1 MAITERLMGTGNFTV
16 TFSQEF
22 TPTEIIESITEWGHI
37 VVTPQEIDVDTLADS
52 DILSTAR
59 YTGIVLNRELEEGFV
74 NISGQ
79 GLQLYL
85 GDGEGKGQ
93 AIAETKGVGSVR
105 VYKNTTLA
113 ETLFQSTAVTN
124 KPLGIMRN
132 ESGNTMAITQGNIF
146 EPSGTYSGSHF
157 VQTSLAALKEVSEVL
172 STEYRINSNGTIDAG
187 PSANLFAG
195 VNSDPTTIVVRTGYG
210 EDPAFEGIVPQG
222 LKTEFDATDFVSR
235 VDFVGE
241 VGYFDTATDVAGE
254 ATISSNPYKD
264 LHGNELT
271 RVGMVQQPEVD
282 ADLLNSRAQLILNEL
297 SRIKKVLNLD
307 LEQYEVSGDFQVGDF
322 IFAFDPDIGFVDT
335 SADATAESRDLYEVT
350 FRGQNITP
358 VKVRVLGI
366 TFPVSD
372 GMGVYYRDK
381 DGNYTDLSPYVQ
393 FESGSAQVELG
404 DVIRFVGDDLRFDEF
419 SLSRVTAGVFSIPDL
434 PTTPTLQAGTYLD
447 ATGNSKGFIRVTVAK
462 PTNENGSQ
470 ITDGSHYKVRYKK
483 TTDTQYSYQNF
494 PFTGVSSES
503 LLLQDLTVGV
513 TYDIGVAV
521 VDKSGNK
528 KMSAYDGSGEDL
540 YTNSSSVNPSFATNA
555 RVEIEKDGQAPSK
568 PKTATIAAGPL
579 RVQVTHYLGKDGT
592 DGNGN
597 PFGNFTLEGDV
608 DHLDVHAVDQDGN
621 VQDFTVNT
629 ANKIGEIRVTSGNL
643 LQAIPVIGT
652 IEVEDSVSK
661 YFRIVAVD
669 KSGNE
674 SSPSDGQSAGGNLI
688 AEANISDATITT
700 AKIGDAQITTAKIG
714 DAQITS
720 AKVNDLSADK
730 LTSGSIIGG
739 EIIVGSSSN
748 TSGFIKSQN
757 YSSGSAGWQISPDGS
772 AEFQNATIR
781 GSLNAGDITA
791 GTININRLPTITT
804 SQINFDAGDI
814 GGAESGTILATINAS
829 SEGITID
836 AAKLNLTGVLAVGAN
851 LDDTNIGTIAGITIS
866 GTEIASSN
874 FSSTDGFKIKSDGDA
889 FFNSV
894 DVRVD
899 SASSATPS
907 TGKTTLD
914 VGDTQIYTFNDD
926 LYLNT
931 TGTNNKVFIRDQLV
945 LTLTSTS
952 GSTMQLLFDGL
963 GTNDDMGFRLESN
976 FPTSPDDADLI
987 WTNQSGADDYNKIA
1001 YITTQDDYLH
1011 LGADAP
1017 GIKTDFTGSPTLLFD
1032 GPGSSSSDSATFN
1045 MSVRPYAIKDKDGD
1059 LGTSGQVLSSTGS
1072 RIDWI
1077 DLPSGNDHP
1086 DSDHSFAATSHSHS
1100 ESDISNIGSHAHS
1113 STSSWLGN
1121 DHGLHVSFA
1130 GTGSQSTV
1138 ARSDHTHSGSSGIS
1152 TISANGTATGST
1164 VSFSTS
1170 GTSTFLSS
1178 ISSSGST
1185 VTFNKSTSGSI
1196 SVATPTGTKKIG
1208 VSTSNRFSNMYSQNF
1223 FGTFY
1228 GQNINAS
1235 SRNIKENIVDTALGL
1250 DFINDLTVKDFTM
1263 IDTDEY
1269 GTQKYTGLI
1278 AEDIQDYLTDNSLD
1292 YKLVEDYSSKYEY
1305 RDRCSHPA
1313 ICTNEELENFE
1324 EGNYTCEETCC
1335 EDYFKFTEIDGT
1347 VTNWIHDTVE
1357 ECEAYMPDENRHPHL
1372 YFNNFIGPLV
1382 KAVQELSAE
1391 NEALKSR
1398 VEALEG

>member
-105 VYKNTTLA
+105 SYKNTTLA

-146 EPSGTYSGSHF
+146 EPSGTYSGDHF

-172 STEYRINSNGTIDAG
+172 STEYRINANGTIDAG

-222 LKTEFDATDFVSR
+222 LKTEFDASDWVSR
-235 VDFVGE
+235 VDFIGE

-264 LHGNELT
+264 LHGNALT
-271 RVGMVQQPEVD
+271 RVGMVQQPEID
-282 ADLLNSRAQLILNEL
+282 GDLLNSRAQLILNEL

-335 SADATAESRDLYEVT
+335 SADATAESRNLYEVT

-366 TFPVSD
+366 SFPISD
-372 GMGVYYRDK
+372 GMGVYYRDLN
-381 DGNYTDLSPYVQ
+381 GNYTDLSPYVQ

-434 PTTPTLQAGTYLD
+434 PATPTLQAGTYLD

-483 TTDTQYSYQNF
+483 TTDSQYSYQNF

-503 LLLQDLTVGV
+503 LLIQDLTVGV

-540 YTNSSSVNPSFATNA
+540 YTNSSSVNASFATNA

-579 RVQVTHYLGKDGT
+579 RVQVTHHLGKDGT

-608 DHLDVHAVDQDGN
+608 DHLDVHAVDQSGN
-621 VQDFTVNT
+621 AQDFTVNT

-643 LQAIPVIGT
+643 LQGIPVIGT

-739 EIIVGSSSN
+739 EIIVGSSNN

-781 GSLNAGDITA
+781 GTLNASDINA
-791 GTININRLPTITT
+791 GTINANFLPTITT
-804 SQINFDAGDI
+804 SQIDFTAGDI
-814 GGAESGTILATINAS
+814 GGATTSDLSSLVSISALANGNLAINTSGAVEISGSLEVTGTITADAGFVSGVAILPSSTTSAVNMDDVSTLTDSLTLSGSGAFRTAS
-829 SEGITID
+829 SGQRVEISSAFGPEVRLFDTTGADVGALSQSASLVQLRSGAVASNNMQIL
-836 AAKLNLTGVLAVGAN
+836 AFGNLNLAA
-851 LDDTNIGTIAGITIS
+851 AGSDGI
-866 GTEIASSN
+866 N
-874 FSSTDGFKIKSDGDA
+874 FSSSSAGTGKPEIRIGGVADSNKFLI
-889 FFNSV
+889 
-894 DVRVD
+894 VD
-899 SASSATPS
+899 SSGKLDYSSAS
-907 TGKTTLD
+907 VTGGVSSITA
-914 VGDTQIYTFNDD
+914 
-926 LYLNT
+926 
-931 TGTNNKVFIRDQLV
+931 
-945 LTLTSTS
+945 S
-952 GSTMQLLFDGL
+952 GELSL
-963 GTNDDMGFRLESN
+963 
-976 FPTSPDDADLI
+976 
-987 WTNQSGADDYNKIA
+987 
-1001 YITTQDDYLH
+1001 
-1011 LGADAP
+1011 
-1017 GIKTDFTGSPTLLFD
+1017 TGSGT
-1032 GPGSSSSDSATFN
+1032 
-1045 MSVRPYAIKDKDGD
+1045 GD
-1059 LGTSGQVLSSTGS
+1059 VTIT
-1072 RIDWI
+1072 
-1077 DLPSGNDHP
+1077 HA
-1086 DSDHSFAATSHSHS
+1086 DSDHDDRFVRNANHSHS
-1100 ESDISNIGSHAHS
+1100 GFITSIPNNYLTNSNHGHGNTI
-1113 STSSWLGN
+1113 TPN
-1121 DHGLHVSFA
+1121 DHGNEAHNQNFGFSNLVL
-1130 GTGSQSTV
+1130 GNNT
-1138 ARSDHTHSGSSGIS
+1138 
-1152 TISANGTATGST
+1152 GTAT
-1164 VSFSTS
+1164 S
-1170 GTSTFLSS
+1170 GTHANSNNAHGINSHT
-1178 ISSSGST
+1178 GSNNAHGLG
-1185 VTFNKSTSGSI
+1185 NKANNADFVAHLNLYHGGSDE
-1196 SVATPTGTKKIG
+1196 
-1208 VSTSNRFSNMYSQNF
+1208 RL
-1223 FGTFY
+1223 
-1228 GQNINAS
+1228 
-1235 SRNIKENIVDTALGL
+1235 KENIAETTFGL
-1250 DFINDLTVKDFTM
+1250 DYINALRPVDFQFTSASADNLFEDDDPNKDKYLQTKHGFIAQEVRATTLANHSSNNAFGGLGYKEATDNDLF
-1263 IDTDEY
+1263 
-1269 GTQKYTGLI
+1269 
-1278 AEDIQDYLTDNSLD
+1278 EDIQTLD
-1292 YKLVEDYSSKYEY
+1292 LQQFV
-1305 RDRCSHPA
+1305 
-1313 ICTNEELENFE
+1313 
-1324 EGNYTCEETCC
+1324 
-1335 EDYFKFTEIDGT
+1335 
-1347 VTNWIHDTVE
+1347 
-1357 ECEAYMPDENRHPHL
+1357 
-1372 YFNNFIGPLV
+1372 GPLV
-1382 KAVQELSAE
+1382 KAVQQLSAKIDVMQARIDE
-1391 NEALKSR
+1391 
-1398 VEALEG
+1398 LEG

>member
-37 VVTPQEIDVDTLADS
+37 VVTPQEIDVNTLADS

-195 VNSDPTTIVVRTGYG
+195 VNTDPTTIVVRTGYG

-264 LHGNELT
+264 LHGNALT

-358 VKVRVLGI
+358 IKVRVLGI
-366 TFPVSD
+366 SFPISD

-381 DGNYTDLSPYVQ
+381 NGNYTDLSPYVQ

-483 TTDTQYSYQNF
+483 TTDSQYSYQNF

-688 AEANISDATITT
+688 AEANIADATITT

-730 LTSGSIIGG
+730 LTAGTIDASVITVTNLDASNINTGTLSADFISGGSISADLISGGTISADLISGGTLDAGTISAGSLNFNKISSNSVSIIKSMMASNSVGTSQLENDSVTDAIISNLSADNITTGTLNANNVTISNLSANSITGGTINGSNVNITNLNASNISGGTLSLGSSQFDSTGLVASGSVSILPSNSNSSIGNGNNSLAGYSLTVYGGG
-739 EIIVGSSSN
+739 EIQG
-748 TSGFIKSQN
+748 
-757 YSSGSAGWQISPDGS
+757 
-772 AEFQNATIR
+772 
-781 GSLNAGDITA
+781 
-791 GTININRLPTITT
+791 
-804 SQINFDAGDI
+804 
-814 GGAESGTILATINAS
+814 
-829 SEGITID
+829 
-836 AAKLNLTGVLAVGAN
+836 
-851 LDDTNIGTIAGITIS
+851 
-866 GTEIASSN
+866 
-874 FSSTDGFKIKSDGDA
+874 
-889 FFNSV
+889 
-894 DVRVD
+894 
-899 SASSATPS
+899 
-907 TGKTTLD
+907 
-914 VGDTQIYTFNDD
+914 
-926 LYLNT
+926 
-931 TGTNNKVFIRDQLV
+931 
-945 LTLTSTS
+945 TLTSNTLKDRLSSSLIDFASTYIDIKPNNQLKYRFSTAQFTS
-952 GSTMQLLFDGL
+952 YDDIRPSPDNTYDLGGSTLRWDDVFATN
-963 GTNDDMGFRLESN
+963 GTIQ
-976 FPTSPDDADLI
+976 T
-987 WTNQSGADDYNKIA
+987 
-1001 YITTQDDYLH
+1001 
-1011 LGADAP
+1011 
-1017 GIKTDFTGSPTLLFD
+1017 
-1032 GPGSSSSDSATFN
+1032 
-1045 MSVRPYAIKDKDGD
+1045 
-1059 LGTSGQVLSSTGS
+1059 
-1072 RIDWI
+1072 
-1077 DLPSGNDHP
+1077 
-1086 DSDHSFAATSHSHS
+1086 
-1100 ESDISNIGSHAHS
+1100 SDI
-1113 STSSWLGN
+1113 TL
-1121 DHGLHVSFA
+1121 
-1130 GTGSQSTV
+1130 
-1138 ARSDHTHSGSSGIS
+1138 
-1152 TISANGTATGST
+1152 
-1164 VSFSTS
+1164 
-1170 GTSTFLSS
+1170 
-1178 ISSSGST
+1178 
-1185 VTFNKSTSGSI
+1185 
-1196 SVATPTGTKKIG
+1196 
-1208 VSTSNRFSNMYSQNF
+1208 
-1223 FGTFY
+1223 
-1228 GQNINAS
+1228 
-1235 SRNIKENIVDTALGL
+1235 KENIETTDLGL
-1250 DFINDLTVKDFTM
+1250 DFVNDLNPIEFTW
-1263 IDTDEY
+1263 TDGGVRTHLGFSAQDIKEKLITHKGADQNMAVY
-1269 GTQKYTGLI
+1269 TQGSYETQYVEN
-1278 AEDIQDYLTDNSLD
+1278 EDGEWVETDNPIERYGLRS
-1292 YKLVEDYSSKYEY
+1292 
-1305 RDRCSHPA
+1305 
-1313 ICTNEELENFE
+1313 NELIPVL
-1324 EGNYTCEETCC
+1324 T
-1335 EDYFKFTEIDGT
+1335 
-1347 VTNWIHDTVE
+1347 
-1357 ECEAYMPDENRHPHL
+1357 
-1372 YFNNFIGPLV
+1372 
-1382 KAVQELSAE
+1382 KAVQELSAKVDSLTARIE
-1391 NEALKSR
+1391 
-1398 VEALEG
+1398 VLEG

>member
-37 VVTPQEIDVDTLADS
+37 VVTPQEIDVNTLADS

-187 PSANLFAG
+187 PSANLFSG

-264 LHGNELT
+264 LHGNALT

-358 VKVRVLGI
+358 IKVRVLGI
-366 TFPVSD
+366 SFPISD

-381 DGNYTDLSPYVQ
+381 NGNYTDLSPYVQ

-483 TTDTQYSYQNF
+483 TTDSQYSYQNF

-688 AEANISDATITT
+688 AEANIADATITT

-730 LTSGSIIGG
+730 LTAGTIDASVISVTNLDASNISTGTLSANFISGGSISANLISGGSISADLLSGGTLNVGNINISGSINFGNLSI
-739 EIIVGSSSN
+739 SSSN
-748 TSGFIKSQN
+748 IVSTLD
-757 YSSGSAGWQISPDGS
+757 SGSITNEKIDSV
-772 AEFQNATIR
+772 EFGKITAVSINA
-781 GSLNAGDITA
+781 SEITA
-791 GTININRLPTITT
+791 GTLNVDRIPNLSAGKITSGT
-804 SQINFDAGDI
+804 MSADRISGGSIDAGI
-814 GGAESGTILATINAS
+814 ITSGTLSLGS
-829 SEGITID
+829 SQFD
-836 AAKLNLTGVLAVGAN
+836 
-851 LDDTNIGTIAGITIS
+851 
-866 GTEIASSN
+866 
-874 FSSTDGFKIKSDGDA
+874 
-889 FFNSV
+889 
-894 DVRVD
+894 
-899 SASSATPS
+899 S
-907 TGKTTLD
+907 TGLVASGSVTILPSNSNSSI
-914 VGDTQIYTFNDD
+914 GN
-926 LYLNT
+926 
-931 TGTNNKVFIRDQLV
+931 GNNSLAGYSLTVYGGGEIQG
-945 LTLTSTS
+945 TLTSNTLKDRNSSSLIDFASTYIDIKPNNQLKYRFSTAQFTS
-952 GSTMQLLFDGL
+952 YDDIRPSPDNTYDLGGSTLRW
-963 GTNDDMGFRLESN
+963 DDVF
-976 FPTSPDDADLI
+976 
-987 WTNQSGADDYNKIA
+987 
-1001 YITTQDDYLH
+1001 
-1011 LGADAP
+1011 
-1017 GIKTDFTGSPTLLFD
+1017 
-1032 GPGSSSSDSATFN
+1032 AT
-1045 MSVRPYAIKDKDGD
+1045 
-1059 LGTSGQVLSSTGS
+1059 
-1072 RIDWI
+1072 
-1077 DLPSGNDHP
+1077 
-1086 DSDHSFAATSHSHS
+1086 
-1100 ESDISNIGSHAHS
+1100 
-1113 STSSWLGN
+1113 
-1121 DHGLHVSFA
+1121 
-1130 GTGSQSTV
+1130 
-1138 ARSDHTHSGSSGIS
+1138 
-1152 TISANGTATGST
+1152 NGTIQ
-1164 VSFSTS
+1164 TS
-1170 GTSTFLSS
+1170 D
-1178 ISSSGST
+1178 
-1185 VTFNKSTSGSI
+1185 VTL
-1196 SVATPTGTKKIG
+1196 
-1208 VSTSNRFSNMYSQNF
+1208 
-1223 FGTFY
+1223 
-1228 GQNINAS
+1228 
-1235 SRNIKENIVDTALGL
+1235 KENIETTDLGL
-1250 DFINDLTVKDFTM
+1250 DFVNDLNPIEFTW
-1263 IDTDEY
+1263 IDGGVRTHLGFSAQDIKEKLITHKGADQNMAVY
-1269 GTQKYTGLI
+1269 TQGSYETQYVEN
-1278 AEDIQDYLTDNSLD
+1278 EDGEWVETDNPIERYGLRS
-1292 YKLVEDYSSKYEY
+1292 
-1305 RDRCSHPA
+1305 
-1313 ICTNEELENFE
+1313 NELIPVL
-1324 EGNYTCEETCC
+1324 T
-1335 EDYFKFTEIDGT
+1335 
-1347 VTNWIHDTVE
+1347 
-1357 ECEAYMPDENRHPHL
+1357 
-1372 YFNNFIGPLV
+1372 
-1382 KAVQELSAE
+1382 KAVQELSAKVDSLTARIE
-1391 NEALKSR
+1391 
-1398 VEALEG
+1398 VLEG

>member
-37 VVTPQEIDVDTLADS
+37 VVTPQEIDVNTLADS

-264 LHGNELT
+264 LHGNALT

-358 VKVRVLGI
+358 IKVRVLGI
-366 TFPVSD
+366 SFPISD

-381 DGNYTDLSPYVQ
+381 NGNYTDLSPYVQ

-483 TTDTQYSYQNF
+483 TTDSQYSYQNF

-688 AEANISDATITT
+688 AEANIADATITT

-730 LTSGSIIGG
+730 LTAGTIDASVISVTNLDASNISTGTLSANFISGGSISANLISGGSISADLLSGGTLNVGNINISGSINFGNLSI
-739 EIIVGSSSN
+739 SSSN
-748 TSGFIKSQN
+748 IVSTLD
-757 YSSGSAGWQISPDGS
+757 SGSITNEKIDSV
-772 AEFQNATIR
+772 EFGKITAVSINA
-781 GSLNAGDITA
+781 SEITA
-791 GTININRLPTITT
+791 GTLNVDRIPNLSAGKITSGT
-804 SQINFDAGDI
+804 MSADRISGGSIDAGI
-814 GGAESGTILATINAS
+814 ITSGTLSLGS
-829 SEGITID
+829 SQFD
-836 AAKLNLTGVLAVGAN
+836 
-851 LDDTNIGTIAGITIS
+851 
-866 GTEIASSN
+866 
-874 FSSTDGFKIKSDGDA
+874 
-889 FFNSV
+889 
-894 DVRVD
+894 
-899 SASSATPS
+899 S
-907 TGKTTLD
+907 TGLVASGSVTILPSNSNSSI
-914 VGDTQIYTFNDD
+914 GN
-926 LYLNT
+926 
-931 TGTNNKVFIRDQLV
+931 GNNSLAGYSLTVYGGGEIQG
-945 LTLTSTS
+945 TLTSNTLKDRNSSSLIDFASTYIDIKPNNQLKYRFSTAQFTS
-952 GSTMQLLFDGL
+952 YDDIRPSPDNTYDLGGSTLRW
-963 GTNDDMGFRLESN
+963 DDVF
-976 FPTSPDDADLI
+976 
-987 WTNQSGADDYNKIA
+987 
-1001 YITTQDDYLH
+1001 
-1011 LGADAP
+1011 
-1017 GIKTDFTGSPTLLFD
+1017 
-1032 GPGSSSSDSATFN
+1032 AT
-1045 MSVRPYAIKDKDGD
+1045 
-1059 LGTSGQVLSSTGS
+1059 
-1072 RIDWI
+1072 
-1077 DLPSGNDHP
+1077 
-1086 DSDHSFAATSHSHS
+1086 
-1100 ESDISNIGSHAHS
+1100 
-1113 STSSWLGN
+1113 
-1121 DHGLHVSFA
+1121 
-1130 GTGSQSTV
+1130 
-1138 ARSDHTHSGSSGIS
+1138 
-1152 TISANGTATGST
+1152 NGTIQ
-1164 VSFSTS
+1164 TS
-1170 GTSTFLSS
+1170 D
-1178 ISSSGST
+1178 
-1185 VTFNKSTSGSI
+1185 VTL
-1196 SVATPTGTKKIG
+1196 
-1208 VSTSNRFSNMYSQNF
+1208 
-1223 FGTFY
+1223 
-1228 GQNINAS
+1228 
-1235 SRNIKENIVDTALGL
+1235 KENIETTDLGL
-1250 DFINDLTVKDFTM
+1250 DFVNDLNPIEFTW
-1263 IDTDEY
+1263 IDGGVRTHLGFSAQDIKEKLITHKGADQNMAVY
-1269 GTQKYTGLI
+1269 TQGSYETQYVEN
-1278 AEDIQDYLTDNSLD
+1278 EDGEWVETDNPIERYGLRS
-1292 YKLVEDYSSKYEY
+1292 
-1305 RDRCSHPA
+1305 
-1313 ICTNEELENFE
+1313 NELIPVL
-1324 EGNYTCEETCC
+1324 T
-1335 EDYFKFTEIDGT
+1335 
-1347 VTNWIHDTVE
+1347 
-1357 ECEAYMPDENRHPHL
+1357 
-1372 YFNNFIGPLV
+1372 
-1382 KAVQELSAE
+1382 KAVQELSAKVDSLTARIE
-1391 NEALKSR
+1391 
-1398 VEALEG
+1398 VLEG

>member
-264 LHGNELT
+264 LHGNALT

-358 VKVRVLGI
+358 IKVRVLGI
-366 TFPVSD
+366 SFPISD

-381 DGNYTDLSPYVQ
+381 NGNYTDLSPYVQ

-483 TTDTQYSYQNF
+483 TTDSQYSYQNF

-568 PKTATIAAGPL
+568 PKTATIAAYPL

-781 GSLNAGDITA
+781 GSLNASDISA
-791 GTININRLPTITT
+791 GTINANFLPTITT
-804 SQINFDAGDI
+804 SQINFTAGDI
-814 GGAESGTILATINAS
+814 GGATSSDLSNYVTIASTATGNLNITANDVEITGNLSTTGTITADAGFVSGVAILPSSTTSAVNMDDSSTLTDNLTLSGSGKFRTAS
-829 SEGITID
+829 SGQRVEISSAFGPEVRLFNSSGAD
-836 AAKLNLTGVLAVGAN
+836 VGA
-851 LDDTNIGTIAGITIS
+851 LSQSSSLVQLRTGA
-866 GTEIASSN
+866 IASNNMQILAYGNLNIVAGGSDGIN
-874 FSSTDGFKIKSDGDA
+874 FSSGAAGTGQPEIRIGGVAGSNKYLI
-889 FFNSV
+889 
-894 DVRVD
+894 VD
-899 SASSATPS
+899 SQ
-907 TGKTTLD
+907 GKLD
-914 VGDTQIYTFNDD
+914 Y
-926 LYLNT
+926 
-931 TGTNNKVFIRDQLV
+931 
-945 LTLTSTS
+945 
-952 GSTMQLLFDGL
+952 
-963 GTNDDMGFRLESN
+963 
-976 FPTSPDDADLI
+976 
-987 WTNQSGADDYNKIA
+987 
-1001 YITTQDDYLH
+1001 
-1011 LGADAP
+1011 
-1017 GIKTDFTGSPTLLFD
+1017 
-1032 GPGSSSSDSATFN
+1032 SSSSVTGGVTSITAGGELSLTGGGT
-1045 MSVRPYAIKDKDGD
+1045 GD
-1059 LGTSGQVLSSTGS
+1059 VTITHS
-1072 RIDWI
+1072 
-1077 DLPSGNDHP
+1077 
-1086 DSDHSFAATSHSHS
+1086 DSDHDDRFVRNANHSHS
-1100 ESDISNIGSHAHS
+1100 GFLTSVSENNHSHSNVPNHSHNFGADITGFSGSNHNHAQQYLSNDHVMNTANPHGINSHTGSNNAHG
-1113 STSSWLGN
+1113 LGN
-1121 DHGLHVSFA
+1121 KANNADFTAHLQIYHG
-1130 GTGSQSTV
+1130 GSDE
-1138 ARSDHTHSGSSGIS
+1138 R
-1152 TISANGTATGST
+1152 
-1164 VSFSTS
+1164 
-1170 GTSTFLSS
+1170 L
-1178 ISSSGST
+1178 
-1185 VTFNKSTSGSI
+1185 
-1196 SVATPTGTKKIG
+1196 
-1208 VSTSNRFSNMYSQNF
+1208 
-1223 FGTFY
+1223 
-1228 GQNINAS
+1228 
-1235 SRNIKENIVDTALGL
+1235 KENITETTFGL
-1250 DFINDLTVKDFTM
+1250 DYINALRPVDFQFTNASADNLFEDGDPNKDRYLQTKHGFIAQEVRATTLANHSSNNAFGGLGYKEASDNDLF
-1263 IDTDEY
+1263 
-1269 GTQKYTGLI
+1269 
-1278 AEDIQDYLTDNSLD
+1278 EDIQTLD
-1292 YKLVEDYSSKYEY
+1292 LQQFV
-1305 RDRCSHPA
+1305 
-1313 ICTNEELENFE
+1313 
-1324 EGNYTCEETCC
+1324 
-1335 EDYFKFTEIDGT
+1335 
-1347 VTNWIHDTVE
+1347 
-1357 ECEAYMPDENRHPHL
+1357 
-1372 YFNNFIGPLV
+1372 GPLV
-1382 KAVQELSAE
+1382 KAVQQLSAKIDVMQARIDE
-1391 NEALKSR
+1391 
-1398 VEALEG
+1398 LEG